1 MLCIHVNAKTIGK
14 TIITKVADKGVQYLM
29 LRLYVNFKTTLTPY
43 SYHTLFKKWKGMYTL
58 SMKAHVMIFLVK
70 HYFLILLM

>member
-43 SYHTLFKKWKGMYTL
+43 SL
-58 SMKAHVMIFLVK
+58 SHIRQEVDMHV
-70 HYFLILLM
+70 HA